1 MENKKIA
8 VLQIDSIL
16 GDQQANLKK
25 IDDMIAAI
33 KDPSVRMAVFCEYGL
48 SGYCT
53 DLTKIAEPIPGSIT
67 DSLCK
72 ISKKHNIW
80 ISGGLPEKV
89 SGGKIANASVM
100 ISPKDGLVATYRKIH
115 PFGGE
120 RELIVYGDEPIVV
133 DTELGKVGMC
143 ICYDFVFP
151 ELIRGLRL
159 KGAEI
164 IVNSTFWYS
173 DKYSGPLGWNSD
185 HTLAMAT
192 TRALENKVYVVM
204 ACRCG
209 TEYTEDNV
217 IRAFGYSAICDPM
230 GTILARANLGET
242 VIKAEIDEEFKRK
255 CSALPYISDRRPEIY
270 KKILDF

>member
-8 VLQIDSIL
+8 VLQIDSVL
-16 GDQQANLKK
+16 GDQQANLQK
-25 IDDMIAAI
+25 IDDMLATI

-53 DLTKIAEPIPGSIT
+53 DLTKIAEPIPGKIT
-67 DSLCK
+67 DALCE

-80 ISGGLPEKV
+80 ITGGLPEKV
-89 SGGKIANASVM
+89 SEGKIANASVM
-100 ISPKDGLVATYRKIH
+100 VSPKDGLVAVYRKIH
-115 PFGGE
+115 PFGAE
-120 RELIVYGDEPIVV
+120 RDKVVYGSEAVVV
-133 DTELGKVGMC
+133 DTELGKVGMS
-143 ICYDFVFP
+143 ICYDLVFP
-151 ELIRGLRL
+151 EFIRGLRL
-159 KGAEI
+159 KGAEL

-192 TRALENKVYVVM
+192 TRALENKVYVAM

-217 IRAFGYSAICDPM
+217 IRAFGYSGIFDPM
-230 GTILARANLGET
+230 GTILARANLGEA
-242 VIKAEIDEEFKRK
+242 VITAEIDEEFKKK
-255 CSALPYISDRRPEIY
+255 CSDLPYLSDRRPEIY
-270 KKILDF
+270 KEILDF

>member
-1 MENKKIA
+1 MANKKIS

-25 IDDMIAAI
+25 IDEMIAGI
-33 KDPSVRMAVFCEYGL
+33 DDPSVRMAVFCEYGL
-48 SGYCT
+48 SGYYPRV
-53 DLTKIAEPIPGSIT
+53 KEVAEAIPGKIT
-67 DSLCK
+67 DALCQ

-80 ISGGLPEKV
+80 ISGGLPELTPD
-89 SGGKIANASVM
+89 GKLANASVM
-100 ISPKDGLVATYRKIH
+100 ISPTDGLVAKYRKIH
-115 PFGGE
+115 PFGAE
-120 RELIVYGDEPIVV
+120 REMVAYGDEAVVV
-133 DTELGKVGMC
+133 DTELGKVGMS

-151 ELIRGLRL
+151 ELIRGLKL

-185 HTLAMAT
+185 HTLALAT
-192 TRALENKVYVVM
+192 VRALENKVYVAM

-209 TEYTEDNV
+209 TDYWEDNTV
-217 IRAFGYSAICDPM
+217 RAFGYSAICDPM
-230 GTILARANLGET
+230 GTILARGNLGET
-242 VIKAEIDEEFKRK
+242 VIKAEIDKDFQDK
-255 CSALPYISDRRPEIY
+255 CTSIGYLSDRRPEIY